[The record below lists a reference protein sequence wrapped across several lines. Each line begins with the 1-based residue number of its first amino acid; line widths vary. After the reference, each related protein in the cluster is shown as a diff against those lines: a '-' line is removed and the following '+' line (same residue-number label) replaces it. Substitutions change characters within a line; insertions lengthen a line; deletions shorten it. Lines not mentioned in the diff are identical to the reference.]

1 MPISARLHH
10 GTPASGHGGI
20 GVPRSAWAGEDISSA
35 GGDQQI
41 SATAVTP
48 LLLDRVLPT
57 AGPAGMSN
65 DTQADL
71 SSADLTVD
79 TTAQLASEDSFAD
92 ESALVDSAQTNSAP
106 VEQAAEPIE
115 PGEAPPPGE
124 TASTAGAA
132 AVAEEDDLD
141 SHRFE
146 CRSCG
151 YVYDPGEGVKK
162 LGIPQGTPFFEL
174 DAASFR
180 CPVCRSKVGAFKD
193 IGPRNK
199 PSGFEE
205 NLNFGLGVNRL
216 TPGQKNVLIFG
227 GFALAIAFFL
237 SLYSLR

>member
-1 MPISARLHH
+1 MNA
-10 GTPASGHGGI
+10 TT
-20 GVPRSAWAGEDISSA
+20 
-35 GGDQQI
+35 GDQQDPI
-41 SATAVTP
+41 GPEPAQPPPEPATEP
-48 LLLDRVLPT
+48 
-57 AGPAGMSN
+57 
-65 DTQADL
+65 QAEAAIEAT
-71 SSADLTVD
+71 SG
-79 TTAQLASEDSFAD
+79 
-92 ESALVDSAQTNSAP
+92 
-106 VEQAAEPIE
+106 AEP
-115 PGEAPPPGE
+115 A
-124 TASTAGAA
+124 ASPAASAGLDSD
-132 AVAEEDDLD
+132 DDLA

-151 YVYDPGEGVKK
+151 FVYDPQEGVKK
-162 LGIPQGTPFFEL
+162 VGIAAGTPFLEL

-205 NLNFGLGVNRL
+205 NLNFGLGVNQL

>member
-1 MPISARLHH
+1 
-10 GTPASGHGGI
+10 
-20 GVPRSAWAGEDISSA
+20 
-35 GGDQQI
+35 
-41 SATAVTP
+41 
-48 LLLDRVLPT
+48 
-57 AGPAGMSN
+57 MSN

-71 SSADLTVD
+71 PSADPSNSSNP
-79 TTAQLASEDSFAD
+79 SEPNDPNP
-92 ESALVDSAQTNSAP
+92 VDSAAIEAVP
-106 VEQAAEPIE
+106 VE
-115 PGEAPPPGE
+115 
-124 TASTAGAA
+124 AA
-132 AVAEEDDLD
+132 AAGEEEEDLD

-162 LGIPQGTPFFEL
+162 LGIAAGTPFLEL

-205 NLNFGLGVNRL
+205 NLNFGLGVNRM